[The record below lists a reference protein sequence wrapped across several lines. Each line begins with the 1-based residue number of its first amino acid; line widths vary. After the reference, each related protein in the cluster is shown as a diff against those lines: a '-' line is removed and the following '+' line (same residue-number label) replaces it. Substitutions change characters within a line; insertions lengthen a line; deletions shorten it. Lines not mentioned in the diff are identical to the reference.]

1 MTLCSQKPVTLM
13 ESNKSSQA
21 IELFDGLLM
30 RIDMNP
36 IENLLDSA
44 RNGFRLF
51 ELFRLASAEQ
61 LIEYV
66 DIEFESEVPQQFSWW
81 FHFLIEE
88 QGASHMR
95 SKITEL
101 PWRRPWKE
109 NAFASNPEYLAWD
122 QGGYLVTATEH
133 ASSYWPE
140 VEATRAFV
148 LAQTDPLIKYEI
160 DFIQR
165 HEHPNDHALKEDNL
179 STYLNRYFRFHPK
192 KNYPDS
198 FYVLLTDA
206 LAMPQVAAF
215 THRGRGDWFSIKLAC
230 AEQFKRSAGAINSE
244 HADDN
249 FPVRVLAPWSGG
261 CLFDED
267 DIRVALNR
275 FPAWTEHVRFQSEG
289 LQTEGLFFDEGG
301 ESVGGQSFAA
311 AEQKK
316 LNERIVIM
324 MRIDLSPERTSFR
337 MWLAHESGVF
347 LGIDKERAIEF
358 VGLIERHGLI
368 EV

>member
-13 ESNKSSQA
+13 ESNKSLLVIQ
-21 IELFDGLLM
+21 LVDGLLM
-30 RIDMNP
+30 RIDMKP
-36 IENLLDSA
+36 IEHLLDSA

-51 ELFRLASAEQ
+51 ELFRLTSAEQ

-66 DIEFESEVPQQFSWW
+66 DVEFESHVPQQFSWW

-88 QGASHMR
+88 QGASHMH

-101 PWRRPWKE
+101 PWKRPWNE
-109 NAFASNPEYLAWD
+109 HAFASNPEYLAWD
-122 QGGYLVTATEH
+122 QGDYLEATTLQ
-133 ASSYWPE
+133 AASYWPE

-148 LAQTDPLIKYEI
+148 LAQTDPLIKYEM
-160 DFIQR
+160 DLIQR
-165 HEHPNDHALKEDNL
+165 REHPNDHALKEDNL
-179 STYLNRYFRFHPK
+179 SNYLSRYFRFHPE
-192 KNYPDS
+192 KNYPDR
-198 FYVLLTDA
+198 FYALLADA
-206 LAMPQVAAF
+206 LAMPQIAAF

-230 AEQFKRSAGAINSE
+230 AEQFKRSAGALNSE
-244 HADDN
+244 HAYDN
-249 FPVRVLAPWSGG
+249 FPVRVLAPWSGD

-275 FPAWTEHVRFQSEG
+275 YPAWTKQIRFQSEG

-301 ESVGGQSFAA
+301 EYVGGRSFAS

-316 LNERIVIM
+316 LDNQRVIM
-324 MRIDLSPERTSFR
+324 MRTSLAPDRTLLR
-337 MWLAHESGVF
+337 TWLAHESGVF
-347 LGIDKERAIEF
+347 LGIDKERAFEF
-358 VGLIERHGLI
+358 EGLIERHGLI

>member
-1 MTLCSQKPVTLM
+1 MTLCSQKLVTLM
-13 ESNKSSQA
+13 ESNKSSQV
-21 IELFDGLLM
+21 IKLVDGLLM
-30 RIDMNP
+30 RIDMKP
-36 IENLLDSA
+36 IEHLLDSA

-51 ELFRLASAEQ
+51 ELFRLTSAEQ

-66 DIEFESEVPQQFSWW
+66 DVEFESHVPQQFSWW
-81 FHFLIEE
+81 LPFLIEE
-88 QGASHMR
+88 QGPSRMR
-95 SKITEL
+95 TKIPDL
-101 PWRRPWKE
+101 PWRRPWNE
-109 NAFASNPEYLAWD
+109 HAPDPEYLAWD
-122 QGGYLVTATEH
+122 QGDYLA
-133 ASSYWPE
+133 AIILQAASYWPE

-148 LAQTDPLIKYEI
+148 LALTDPLIKYEM
-160 DFIQR
+160 DLIQR
-165 HEHPNDHALKEDNL
+165 REHPNDQALKEDNL
-179 STYLNRYFRFHPK
+179 SNYLSRYFRFHPK
-192 KNYPDS
+192 KNYHDS
-198 FYVLLTDA
+198 FYAMLADA
-206 LAMPQVAAF
+206 LAMSQIAAF

-230 AEQFKRSAGAINSE
+230 AEQFKRSAGALISE
-244 HADDN
+244 HAYDN

-261 CLFDED
+261 CLFDKD

-275 FPAWTEHVRFQSEG
+275 FPAWTKQVRFQSEG

-301 ESVGGQSFAA
+301 QSVGGQSFAA

-324 MRIDLSPERTSFR
+324 MRIDLSPKRTPFR

-358 VGLIERHGLI
+358 DGLIERHGLI